1 MQEIQSFQEIE
12 ELINN
17 TEILMLYFS
26 TPECSVC
33 KVLKPKVEEMV
44 EEFPNIV
51 LRYIDLEKI
60 ELAKGKFSVFTIPT
74 ILMFINGKEFIREA
88 RYISVEDLRNK
99 ILRYYELYKN

>member
-1 MQEIQSFQEIE
+1 
-12 ELINN
+12 
-17 TEILMLYFS
+17 
-26 TPECSVC
+26 
-33 KVLKPKVEEMV
+33 
-44 EEFPNIV
+44 

-99 ILRYYELYKN
+99 KLRYYELYKN